1 MRRAFLTQKLALS
14 LYLLILNF
22 READIGHRV
31 LWVEG
36 SVLHRVSTV
45 SLPGWPGPL
54 AHRCFWHV
62 FRLPRYLCR

>member
-1 MRRAFLTQKLALS
+1 
-14 LYLLILNF
+14 LNF